1 MEFVAKQSTLLRELS
16 LVQGVVEKKNT
27 VPILAN
33 VLLSASDDSVA
44 VMATDLEV
52 SVRSSLSAGVTHPG
66 ALSLSARK
74 LHEIVRAL
82 PDSEVHVKADGEN
95 WATISCERSH
105 FRIMGLPKE
114 DFPTLPVPGKSA
126 RITFGV
132 QPFKEMIQKVIFAV
146 TTDDARFALNGALML
161 LTGTSVSLVASDGHR
176 LAYVSK
182 PLAGQTGKGEGPEIR
197 VVIPHKALAELSR
210 MADEIGGEIVFCK
223 EENQIFFEMG
233 RCTLSSRLLEGQ
245 FPNFEKVIPK
255 DNDKIVEL
263 SRNAFG
269 DAVRRVSLI
278 ANERNRAV
286 RVALSKGKLEISAK
300 NPELGEA
307 SEALGVDYG
316 GSEIEVGFNAKYLL
330 DFVAAVDTEMVTF
343 EMKDEATQ
351 GLLRPAEPTK
361 GRAASGKKTKDG
373 KDAKEGKETRKESAG
388 DYRYVVMPMRI

>member
-33 VLLSASDDSVA
+33 VLLSASDDNVA

-52 SVRSSLSAGVTHPG
+52 SVRSSLTAGVTHPG
-66 ALSLSARK
+66 ALSVSARK

-82 PDSEVHVKADGEN
+82 PDSEVHFKADGEN

-114 DFPTLPVPGKSA
+114 DFPTLPAPGKGP

-132 QPFKEMIQKVIFAV
+132 QAFREMIQKVIFAV

-161 LTGTSVSLVASDGHR
+161 LGGSSVSLVASDGHR
-176 LAYVSK
+176 LAHVSR
-182 PLAGQTGKGEGPEIR
+182 PLAGPGAKGGNAEIR
-197 VVIPHKALAELSR
+197 VVIPHKALAELLR
-210 MADEIGGEIVFCK
+210 MAEEIGGEIVFCK

-255 DNDKIVEL
+255 GNDKVVEL
-263 SRNAFG
+263 SRQSFG

-286 RVALSKGKLEISAK
+286 RVALSKGKLEVSAK

-307 SEALGVDYG
+307 NEALAVDYG
-316 GSEIEVGFNAKYLL
+316 GDGIEVGFNAKYLL
-330 DFVAAVDTEMVTF
+330 DFVAAVDTEMIAF
-343 EMKDEATQ
+343 ELKDEATQ
-351 GLLRPAEPTK
+351 GLLRPADPPRTK
-361 GRAASGKKTKDG
+361 T
-373 KDAKEGKETRKESAG
+373 KEGKKAKEVKETAKEASG
-388 DYRYVVMPMRI
+388 EYLYVVMPMRI